1 MTVVPEGRKLL
12 RREVR
17 NAETLAAGRSCL
29 RHEGEADANV
39 LDPRAQAPR

>member
-29 RHEGEADANV
+29 RHEG
-39 LDPRAQAPR
+39 LLMRMCLIHGHGSR